1 MRHVI
6 FSLNEYVMLRY
17 EQNAGQTFFGDDPGS
32 FEVVLVGDQQER
44 LVDEWLAVST
54 DRAPV
59 SAYVGHD
66 VGGLLKR
73 APIGDGVDDDVAVHV
88 AEFAPNVR
96 LLRAREQQIDKTCP
110 PTNFA
115 LPGTHPR
122 SVAYATRVQRVRGCR
137 SSSLH
142 CELLV
147 TLKMHDLKMTDKI
160 LANCEHN
167 YACIFDV
174 YLANYRKIRH
184 FSN

>member
-1 MRHVI
+1 
-6 FSLNEYVMLRY
+6 MLCY
-17 EQNAGQTFFGDDPGS
+17 EPNAGQTFFGDDPGS

-96 LLRAREQQIDKTCP
+96 LLRARASSKLTKLVRRRISPSPARTPVQS
-110 PTNFA
+110 
-115 LPGTHPR
+115 HMR
-122 SVAYATRVQRVRGCR
+122 RVFNAFGDVGRARC
-137 SSSLH
+137 
-142 CELLV
+142 
-147 TLKMHDLKMTDKI
+147 I
-160 LANCEHN
+160 ANCW
-167 YACIFDV
+167 
-174 YLANYRKIRH
+174 
-184 FSN
+184 

>member
-1 MRHVI
+1 
-6 FSLNEYVMLRY
+6 MLCY
-17 EQNAGQTFFGDDPGS
+17 EPNAGQTFFGDDPGS

-96 LLRAREQQIDKTCP
+96 LLRARASSKLTKLVRRRISLSPHAPAFSRICDACST
-110 PTNFA
+110 
-115 LPGTHPR
+115 R
-122 SVAYATRVQRVRGCR
+122 SG
-137 SSSLH
+137 
-142 CELLV
+142 
-147 TLKMHDLKMTDKI
+147 M
-160 LANCEHN
+160 
-167 YACIFDV
+167 
-174 YLANYRKIRH
+174 
-184 FSN
+184 